1 MRSAA
6 MKLHELMGKLHKL
19 ELVHQLAHRRG
30 AQEHG
35 LYFGQMP
42 VLDFIAANP
51 GCTQVQVA
59 DHLRVSPA
67 SIALSTKRLQKAGYL
82 TKEVDAENLR
92 CKRLYISEE
101 GQRACAMC
109 RERLDQIDTVA
120 FQGFSEEELEAFSSF
135 LDRITLNMTGET
147 ENVVSGELF
156 GHLCRELD
164 AIEKEAKKS

>member
-1 MRSAA
+1 ME
-6 MKLHELMGKLHKL
+6 LHELMRKLHKL
-19 ELVHQLAHRRG
+19 ELVQQLAHRRG

-82 TKEVDAENLR
+82 TKKWMQKTCAASGF
-92 CKRLYISEE
+92 ISLKK
-101 GQRACAMC
+101 GKGSVPCA
-109 RERLDQIDTVA
+109 A
-120 FQGFSEEELEAFSSF
+120 
-135 LDRITLNMTGET
+135 
-147 ENVVSGELF
+147 SG
-156 GHLCRELD
+156 
-164 AIEKEAKKS
+164 

>member
-1 MRSAA
+1 MRIGVGRRSMVCISARC
-6 MKLHELMGKLHKL
+6 LCWISLRQIPG
-19 ELVHQLAHRRG
+19 VHRCRWQTICVSAR
-30 AQEHG
+30 
-35 LYFGQMP
+35 P
-42 VLDFIAANP
+42 P
-51 GCTQVQVA
+51 
-59 DHLRVSPA
+59 LR
-67 SIALSTKRLQKAGYL
+67 STKRLQKAGYL

-109 RERLDQIDTVA
+109 RERLDQIDAVA
-120 FQGFSEEELEAFSSF
+120 FQGFSEEELEVFSSF
-135 LDRITLNMTGET
+135 LDRVTLNMTGES

>member
-1 MRSAA
+1 ME
-6 MKLHELMGKLHKL
+6 LHELMGKLHKL
-19 ELVHQLAHRRG
+19 ELVQQLAHRRG

-51 GCTQVQVA
+51 GCTRGAGGRPSACQ
-59 DHLRVSPA
+59 PG

-109 RERLDQIDTVA
+109 RERLDQIDAVA
-120 FQGFSEEELEAFSSF
+120 FQGFSEEELEVFSSF
-135 LDRITLNMTGET
+135 LDRVTLNMTGES

>member
-6 MKLHELMGKLHKL
+6 MELHELMGKLHKL
-19 ELVHQLAHRRG
+19 ELVQQLAHRRG

-92 CKRLYISEE
+92 CGFISQKK
-101 GQRACAMC
+101 GKGPVPCA
-109 RERLDQIDTVA
+109 A
-120 FQGFSEEELEAFSSF
+120 
-135 LDRITLNMTGET
+135 
-147 ENVVSGELF
+147 SG
-156 GHLCRELD
+156 
-164 AIEKEAKKS
+164 